1 MLKNHFFTISDDIS
15 GKQHGWGNSNS
26 SFTTYS
32 NYQFSLQYPKS
43 WELIGKVDDITD
55 IFIGD
60 ANGKIGLSIM
70 CIETN
75 KNLSELVAET
85 NKNLTSNNI
94 HILSEMEM
102 TLCNVPCHVRK
113 YKFTT
118 GKEVV
123 FQEEYLLKK
132 GYTMYSVKFGN
143 NEKTIKDN
151 KILIRKIIKSL
162 IIKHQ
167 IYKRL

>member
-1 MLKNHFFTISDDIS
+1 M
-15 GKQHGWGNSNS
+15 
-26 SFTTYS
+26 
-32 NYQFSLQYPKS
+32 QYPKS

-55 IFIGD
+55 IYIGD

-94 HILSEMEM
+94 HILSGMEM

-167 IYKRL
+167 INKRL